1 MRGATE
7 DWATE
12 LRLTRLLEFNS
23 LLAQINHAIGVHDDE
38 DVLLRAVCEFA
49 ARSARLALAFVA
61 RPDADGRFRMRAV
74 TGRVEALDG
83 VVITTDADDERG
95 RGAIGCCWR
104 DGEPR
109 FLNVYAGSGAL
120 VPWHAHAARFG
131 LRSCAAL
138 PLRRANVVWGVL
150 AVYHEQEGVFDADLQ
165 RLLVQ
170 VAQDVSRGLDRID
183 LMAREKRSQA
193 LRESLLNNALVGIVM
208 TRGRRIV
215 DANAH
220 FAAMLGRDA
229 PRALIGRATR
239 ALYPDEDAFERV
251 KALYPQL
258 YASGSAQL
266 TSAALQTASGDVIS
280 CDLSANMVLEA
291 GHRLVVWSVVDV
303 TERDRLQRQVAFE
316 SLHDTLTGLANR
328 RALDRDL
335 PRILARAER
344 AGRLVALGLLDL
356 DDFKPVNDTFGHPA
370 GDRLLRELGARL
382 AARLRGSDL
391 LVRLGGDECVVV
403 IEDLDPGAVEQQL
416 DHALRRL
423 HEAVQAPFQLGGR
436 DAAEVGMTMG
446 VALYPQDARDADA
459 LIRQA
464 DAAMYQCK
472 QRKHV
477 RARWWSMAAP
487 HDAEVEAP
495 TEGDA
500 FDAYACTLLE
510 RARRH
515 IAEAGTRFAE
525 RFYRELERDQVP
537 AAILRTLT
545 DAERAVLVQRQAAHL
560 RFLLDP
566 STTREA
572 IVQRAQRLG
581 RVHALTGVGG
591 VWLSKAQALYRRL
604 LAEQLNQ
611 VAMGTRDRFR
621 TMFAADARLQE
632 DIQVELEVEA
642 DTTARYMDVLAAPLP
657 PAGTRWADASGS
669 GLVELGS
676 LPGVQAV
683 LLMRLKSDG
692 VFAVESSAGSQ
703 AHVIADLLQTPGRE
717 AVLDPHSPRGQ
728 GTSAQAWRSLRIE
741 TSASFEQDPRYA
753 GWNALAGD
761 AARHG
766 LRSTL
771 SVPLVAATGQVV
783 GLLAFFGA
791 FPNQFESPV
800 MRQFARGLKYR
811 WEQVW
816 ALCAAPT
823 PVIAQDQARAY
834 RERLLN
840 GGLRMDVQPI
850 VDLRDGRL
858 CKVEA
863 LARLVLPDGSVVPP
877 AMFLPLLGSA
887 ELDRLFELGLDQ
899 VLADLARWDAAG
911 LAVQA
916 AVNLAPSTLRSG
928 ACRQRVEAMLR
939 RHGVAPQRLALE
951 LLEGEHVDDSGQTH
965 ELAQLRALGVKL
977 AMDDLGSGYSSLQ
990 RLSQL
995 PFDTLKIDRGLMSRL
1010 RDRPLP
1016 TLSLV
1021 SAIVRMGHDIGL
1033 EVVAEGLEDEVE
1045 VEVAALLG
1053 ADCGQGFGIARPMPA
1068 SELPA
1073 WNAARTG
1080 QAPPRV
1086 IRHAL
1091 GALAWNWR
1099 LGHDAHVED
1108 DHRALL
1114 AYLAERGGDD
1124 AQAASWHARVRAG
1137 GYDAARLQDWLLDC
1151 AQRS

>member
-7 DWATE
+7 EWATE

-23 LLAQINHAIGVHDDE
+23 LLAQINHAIGAHDD
-38 DVLLRAVCEFA
+38 DDALLCAVCELA
-49 ARSARLALAFVA
+49 ARSAHLALAFVA
-61 RPDADGRFRMRAV
+61 RPDADGRFRMRAA

-83 VVITTDADDERG
+83 VVITTDADDPHG
-95 RGAIGCCWR
+95 RGAIGLCWR

-109 FLNVYAGSGAL
+109 FHNAYAEAGAL
-120 VPWHAHAARFG
+120 VPWHARAARFG
-131 LRSCAAL
+131 LRSSAAL
-138 PLRRANVVWGVL
+138 ALRRGGVIWGVL
-150 AVYHEQEGVFDADLQ
+150 AVYHEHENVFDSDLQ

-170 VAQDVSRGLDRID
+170 MAQDVSRGLDRLD

-229 PRALIGRATR
+229 PRQLIGRATR
-239 ALYPDEDAFERV
+239 ALYPDDEAFERV
-251 KALYPQL
+251 KALYAQL

-280 CDLSANMVLEA
+280 CDLSASMVHEA
-291 GHRLVVWSVVDV
+291 GQRLVVWTVVDV

-328 RALDRDL
+328 RALDHDL

-344 AGRLVALGLLDL
+344 AGRLVALGLIDL
-356 DDFKPVNDTFGHPA
+356 DDFKPVNDTFGHAA

-391 LVRLGGDECVVV
+391 LVRLGGDEFVVV
-403 IEDLDPGAVEQQL
+403 IEDLDPGEGEKQL
-416 DHALRRL
+416 DHALQRL

-477 RARWWSMAAP
+477 RNRWWAMAAP
-487 HDAEVEAP
+487 HDAEAEAP
-495 TEGDA
+495 SEGNA
-500 FDAYACTLLE
+500 FDAHAGALLA
-510 RARRH
+510 RAQRH
-515 IAEAGTRFAE
+515 IAEAGIRFAE
-525 RFYRELERDQVP
+525 HFYQELERDAAP
-537 AAILRTLT
+537 AAIQRTLT
-545 DAERAVLVQRQAAHL
+545 DAERAALLERQAEHL

-566 STTREA
+566 ATTREA
-572 IVQRAQRLG
+572 IVERARQIG
-581 RVHALTGVGG
+581 RIHALAGVGG
-591 VWLSKAQALYRRL
+591 VWLSKAQGLYRRL

-611 VAMGTRDRFR
+611 VPMGGRERLR
-621 TMFAADARLQE
+621 TMFVADARLQE
-632 DIQVELEVEA
+632 DIQVELEIEA
-642 DTTARYMDVLAAPLP
+642 DTTARYLDVLAAPLP
-657 PAGTRWADASGS
+657 AAGTRWADASAD
-669 GLVELGS
+669 GLVELGA

-692 VFAVESSAGSQ
+692 VFAVEASAGPHAQ
-703 AHVIADLLQTPGRE
+703 VFADTLQTPGRE
-717 AVLDPHSPRGQ
+717 AVLDPLSPRGQ

-741 TSASFEQDPRYA
+741 TSASFAHDARYA
-753 GWNALAGD
+753 GWSTIASDLT
-761 AARHG
+761 RRT

-771 SVPLVAATGQVV
+771 SVPLVDSSGQAV

-791 FPNQFESPV
+791 FPNQFESSV

-811 WEQVW
+811 WEQIW
-816 ALCAAPT
+816 ALCAAPA

-850 VDLRDGRL
+850 VDLRDARL
-858 CKVEA
+858 LKVEA
-863 LARLVLPDGSVVPP
+863 LARLVMPDGSVLPP

-887 ELDRLFELGLDQ
+887 ELDRLFDLGLDQ

-911 LAVQA
+911 LALQVS
-916 AVNLAPSTLRSG
+916 VNLAPSTLRGGS
-928 ACRQRVEAMLR
+928 CTSRVETLLR
-939 RHGVAPQRLALE
+939 RHGVDPQRLTLE
-951 LLEGEHVDDSGQTH
+951 LLEGERVDTAGQAS

-990 RLSQL
+990 RLSLL
-995 PFDTLKIDRGLMSRL
+995 PFDTLKIDRGLLCKL

-1016 TLSLV
+1016 TLSLI
-1021 SAIVRMGHDIGL
+1021 SASVRLGHDLGL
-1033 EVVAEGLEDEVE
+1033 EVVAEGLEDEAE
-1045 VEVAALLG
+1045 IEVARLLG
-1053 ADCGQGFGIARPMPA
+1053 ADSGQGFGIARPMPA
-1068 SELPA
+1068 SELVA
-1073 WNAARTG
+1073 WNRGRAQHAAPG
-1080 QAPPRV
+1080 A

-1099 LGHDAHVED
+1099 RAHDAHAGD
-1108 DHRALL
+1108 DSCTLQS
-1114 AYLAERGGDD
+1114 YLAGRGADD
-1124 AQAASWHARVRAG
+1124 AQAVAWLERVRVG
-1137 GYDAARLQDWLLDC
+1137 GFDAALLQDWLLGC
-1151 AQRS
+1151 AQRA